1 MRHLTKFIKE
11 KLTFCLIISLL
22 FFTCIDTLSSM
33 TLNWTEVAN
42 TNNKIQFIDIN
53 TIKYNNKGLLSV
65 LTKYSEVNPD
75 DQNDINTSS
84 YLIAID
90 CEKRLFSKLPS
101 NGDINQ
107 VKNWTNPIDD
117 KLIKQTIL
125 TSCSY

>member
-1 MRHLTKFIKE
+1 
-11 KLTFCLIISLL
+11 
-22 FFTCIDTLSSM
+22 M

-65 LTKYSEVNPD
+65 MTKYSEVNSN

-84 YLIAID
+84 YLMAID
-90 CEKRLFSKLPS
+90 CEKRLFSRLPS

-125 TSCSY
+125 TTCSY